1 MAAPQGQ
8 AQTPPRD
15 CLTILGLGGDLC
27 LEKTVSPKRG
37 TVGERITFTVREVNL
52 GAVPFFVPVTLVDT
66 LPPGLRDVSVT
77 QSVSPGG
84 FAPFCTVSGRTV
96 TCPPERLLLPGGV
109 FTLTI
114 EATPTRPGNFVNTA
128 TLPTALEVEAPFTV
142 VAPVQDQQ
150 PQGGG
155 AAPITQEGEQ
165 DSESGEVDQSFDVS

>member
-1 MAAPQGQ
+1 
-8 AQTPPRD
+8 
-15 CLTILGLGGDLC
+15 
-27 LEKTVSPKRG
+27 
-37 TVGERITFTVREVNL
+37 
-52 GAVPFFVPVTLVDT
+52 
-66 LPPGLRDVSVT
+66 
-77 QSVSPGG
+77 
-84 FAPFCTVSGRTV
+84 
-96 TCPPERLLLPGGV
+96 V